1 MFLANRLS
9 DHAHVRVWSEYDI
22 PPYFSKLLGAVKIR
36 PQILRF
42 PMRGV
47 FVFVGTY
54 FWVGNWLRLARP
66 ERIVVISNTP
76 DLGGQA
82 LKARFARHHLRCPVT
97 VGYASP
103 AMATLSGLPGKV
115 LFSPIDFDNLAKP
128 RARVKGAPF
137 VIGRLSRDVL
147 QKHHPDDVALYQK
160 LADLGF
166 RVRIMGG
173 MCLKNVLGDIGNIEL
188 LPCGTEPVADFLAT
202 LDCFYYRTAPT
213 WVEAHG
219 RVITEAMAAG
229 LPIIAGSSGGYA
241 GYLIRQAET
250 GILIDSNEQ
259 AMHWLLRFRAGD
271 EIAQKLVL
279 AAQEHVKTLN
289 EESLADVL
297 SYVLGPCGP
306 DLRSMLASS

>member
-9 DHAHVRVWSEYDI
+9 DHAHVRVWSESDI

-66 ERIVVISNTP
+66 ERIVVISNMP

-82 LKARFARHHLRCPVT
+82 LKARFARHSLRCPVT

-103 AMATLSGLPGKV
+103 AMAKLSGLPGKV

-147 QKHHPDDVALYQK
+147 AKHHPDDVALYQK

-173 MCLKNVLGDIGNIEL
+173 MCLKNALGDIGNIEL

-241 GYLIRQAET
+241 GYLIRHAET

-306 DLRSMLASS
+306 DLRSLLASS